1 MTTYKTRNKKDL
13 KDIGVELDGI
23 NELIAVNARLA
34 GYFEYKRDE
43 HLVVEFLNKEFNEP
57 EEVSAAL
64 SELFDAEDTKC
75 LMNNYPVPVEYAL
88 LPNNSE
94 RFFYQ
99 LNADKKGYQNWQIYG
114 MRKAIGFDS
123 LIGIL
128 S

>member
-1 MTTYKTRNKKDL
+1 MTTYETRNKKDL
-13 KDIGVELDGI
+13 EDIGVELDGI
-23 NELIAVNARLA
+23 NELIVVNARLA

-43 HLVVEFLNKEFNEP
+43 HLLAEFINKEFMEP
-57 EEVSAAL
+57 GEFSAAL
-64 SELFDAEDTKC
+64 SEIFDAEDTKC
-75 LMNNYPVPVEYAL
+75 LMNNYPVPAEYAL

-99 LNADKKGYQNWQIYG
+99 LNADKKGYQNWQIYA